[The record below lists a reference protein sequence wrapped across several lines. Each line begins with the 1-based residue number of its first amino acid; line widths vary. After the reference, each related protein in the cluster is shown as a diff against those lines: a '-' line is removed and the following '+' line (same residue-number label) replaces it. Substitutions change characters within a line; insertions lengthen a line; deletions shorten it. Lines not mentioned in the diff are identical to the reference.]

1 MIDEIIS
8 ILTFHT
14 KKYPL
19 MQPCDVIKLLY
30 QNEFGG
36 GHIIQD
42 EKQSLL
48 NIKKEY
54 NALSIEMYSDKM
66 YLEEIGNQLIRFP
79 LYALR
84 KNFCTPEQLNQ
95 LFILSS
101 AKHKGTLSG
110 FLYKIDII
118 KNHFS
123 DFSFS
128 FSKNDLELYLAQYEK
143 DSYPMVSHSQTYRD
157 AYKPAYRI
165 VRKEYLEK
173 DFSIT
178 S

>member
-1 MIDEIIS
+1 MIDEIVS
-8 ILTFHT
+8 ILTLHT

-48 NIKKEY
+48 QIKKEY
-54 NALSIEMYSDKM
+54 ASISIAIQSDIPF
-66 YLEEIGNQLIRFP
+66 EEIGNQLIRFP

-84 KNFCTPEQLNQ
+84 KKFCTPEQLNQ
-95 LFILSS
+95 IFILS
-101 AKHKGTLSG
+101 AKKHKGTLFS
-110 FLYKIDII
+110 FVNKIDIL

-128 FSKNDLELYLAQYEK
+128 FCKNDLELYLAQYEK

-173 DFSIT
+173 VFL
-178 S
+178 